1 MERYSPTLKDL
12 APRDIIS
19 RAIYTEIREG
29 RGINGKDFV
38 YLDVTPETVNKYF
51 QKDGVSRRITARDV
65 ETKLPDIAD
74 FCRTYLGIDPAKEPM
89 PVQPTAHYG
98 MGGIPTDVDAR
109 VVIDSR
115 NTPLPGFY
123 AAGECACVSVHG
135 ANRLGTNSLVDIV
148 VFGRRGGKHMAE
160 YCVGVDWPALPAEAE
175 GPVRAE
181 IERIK
186 ANAKA
191 EAAGKLRTAM
201 QETMM
206 EQVGIFRKGADLAQ
220 AVDKMRA
227 LKDDYRQVGVRDKGM
242 RFNTDLLEVLE
253 LGYLLDLAEV
263 TAVCALNRT
272 ESRGAHLRED
282 YPGRDDANW
291 LKHTLAYREDG
302 GIRLDY
308 KPVVIT
314 KYQPKARTY

>member
-1 MERYSPTLKDL
+1 
-12 APRDIIS
+12 
-19 RAIYTEIREG
+19 
-29 RGINGKDFV
+29 
-38 YLDVTPETVNKYF
+38 
-51 QKDGVSRRITARDV
+51 
-65 ETKLPDIAD
+65 
-74 FCRTYLGIDPAKEPM
+74 
-89 PVQPTAHYG
+89 
-98 MGGIPTDVDAR
+98 
-109 VVIDSR
+109 
-115 NTPLPGFY
+115 
-123 AAGECACVSVHG
+123 
-135 ANRLGTNSLVDIV
+135 
-148 VFGRRGGKHMAE
+148 
-160 YCVGVDWPALPAEAE
+160 
-175 GPVRAE
+175 
-181 IERIK
+181 
-186 ANAKA
+186 
-191 EAAGKLRTAM
+191 M